1 MKRSIDMNA
10 TAFPLLVNT
19 SASPRGRPSGI
30 RGWSAVKTTDE
41 DEPVTMTVATAGR
54 LLQLDEVESDALHS
68 WDALC
73 LAAER
78 CDARAAIDALEDIQD
93 HLTFIGQL
101 AARLKQTLESELESA
116 SEARQPPLRRR
127 TDRQRRW
134 TDRFSAE
141 NAHRSPY
148 PDRFGVRLD
157 DADDDDLE
165 VNQRGSRLSGH

>member
-1 MKRSIDMNA
+1 MRS
-10 TAFPLLVNT
+10 
-19 SASPRGRPSGI
+19 
-30 RGWSAVKTTDE
+30 DE
-41 DEPVTMTVATAGR
+41 DEAVTMTVATASR

-78 CDARAAIDALEDIQD
+78 CDARAAMSALDDIQD

-101 AARLKQTLESELESA
+101 AARLKQTLESELASA
-116 SEARQPPLRRR
+116 TDARPSQLRRR

-141 NAHRSPY
+141 SAHRPPY
-148 PDRFGVRLD
+148 PDGFIAGREP
-157 DADDDDLE
+157 DDDLE
-165 VNQRGSRLSGH
+165 VIQSRSRGSRR

>member
-1 MKRSIDMNA
+1 MRS
-10 TAFPLLVNT
+10 
-19 SASPRGRPSGI
+19 
-30 RGWSAVKTTDE
+30 DE
-41 DEPVTMTVATAGR
+41 DEAVTMTVATASR

-78 CDARAAIDALEDIQD
+78 CDARAAVSALDDIQD

-101 AARLKQTLESELESA
+101 AARLKQTLESELASA
-116 SEARQPPLRRR
+116 TDARPSQLRRR

-141 NAHRSPY
+141 SAHRAPY
-148 PDRFGVRLD
+148 PDGFIAGREP
-157 DADDDDLE
+157 DDDLE
-165 VNQRGSRLSGH
+165 VIQGRSRGARR